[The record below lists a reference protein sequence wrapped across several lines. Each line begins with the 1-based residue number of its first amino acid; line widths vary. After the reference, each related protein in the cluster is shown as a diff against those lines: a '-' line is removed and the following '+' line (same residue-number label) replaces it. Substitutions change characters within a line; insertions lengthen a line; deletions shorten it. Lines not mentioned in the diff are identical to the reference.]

1 MQKNAEIPPTSS
13 AILLLSTPQEAMTAL
28 TEALSARSV
37 AVSELPWRR
46 EFRQWQSWLDA
57 ARTEFARLHRQS
69 AQVYAMGVGLG
80 GALAL
85 MLAEE
90 NDPEAIVTVD
100 TPLKSPIPGENA
112 PETCFTATV
121 EKHLLREARE
131 NLCAITCPVLCVH
144 RAAWAESADIIL
156 AATQSHQ
163 KARLRLNAPL
173 TAENAPS
180 VAEKIRQFLEK
191 TMANEKSC

>member
-1 MQKNAEIPPTSS
+1 MQKNAEIPPIGSV
-13 AILLLSTPQEAMTAL
+13 ILLLSTPQEAMTPLA
-28 TEALSARSV
+28 EAFSDCAV
-37 AVSELPWRR
+37 TVSELPWRR
-46 EFRQWQSWLDA
+46 EFCQWQSWLDA
-57 ARTEFARLHRQS
+57 ARKEFARLHRQS
-69 AQVYAMGVGLG
+69 VQVHAVGVGLG

-85 MLAEE
+85 MIAEE

-100 TPLKSPIPGENA
+100 TPLKSPIPWENA
-112 PETCFTATV
+112 PETCFTATA

-144 RAAWAESADIIL
+144 QAAWAESADIIF

-173 TAENAPS
+173 TAENAPC